1 MTKYKKL
8 YEAYKKTLD
17 ENDKLTKR
25 VETLENQ
32 RRALVKELEKKEDH
46 DKAVGTVLDALTQNL
61 EKSLKAKNVVNMK
74 PEEKDAM
81 CSMFEHLGALIL
93 VMKPDKK

>member
-25 VETLENQ
+25 VETLESQ
-32 RRALVKELEKKEDH
+32 HRALVKELEKKEDH
-46 DKAVGTVLDALTQNL
+46 DKAVDTVLDALTQNL
-61 EKSLKAKNVVNMK
+61 EKSLKAKNIVNMK
-74 PEEKDAM
+74 PEEKDAVYFM
-81 CSMFEHLGALIL
+81 LERFIHLIGSI
-93 VMKPDKK
+93 KP

>member
-25 VETLENQ
+25 VETLESQ
-32 RRALVKELEKKEDH
+32 RRALVKELEKKEDR
-46 DKAVGTVLDALTQNL
+46 DKAVTTVFDALTQNL
-61 EKSLKAKNVVNMK
+61 EKSLKAKNIVNMK
-74 PEEKDAM
+74 PEEKDAVYFM
-81 CSMFEHLGALIL
+81 LERFIHLIGSIR
-93 VMKPDKK
+93 P

>member
-25 VETLENQ
+25 VETLESQ

-46 DKAVGTVLDALTQNL
+46 DKTVSTVLDALTQNL
-61 EKSLKAKNVVNMK
+61 EKSLKAKNIVNMK
-74 PEEKDAM
+74 PEEKDAVYFM
-81 CSMFEHLGALIL
+81 LERFIHLIGSIR
-93 VMKPDKK
+93 P

>member
-32 RRALVKELEKKEDH
+32 RRALVKELEKKEDY
-46 DKAVGTVLDALTQNL
+46 DKTVGTVLDALTQNL
-61 EKSLKAKNVVNMK
+61 EKSLKAKNIVNMK
-74 PEEKDAM
+74 SEEKDAVYYM
-81 CSMFEHLGALIL
+81 LERFIHLIGSI
-93 VMKPDKK
+93 KP

>member
-25 VETLENQ
+25 VETLESQ

-46 DKAVGTVLDALTQNL
+46 DKAVSTVLDALTQNL
-61 EKSLKAKNVVNMK
+61 EKSLKAKNIVNMK
-74 PEEKDAM
+74 PEEKDAVYYM
-81 CSMFEHLGALIL
+81 LERFIHLIGSI
-93 VMKPDKK
+93 KP

>member
-17 ENDKLTKR
+17 ENDMLTKR
-25 VETLENQ
+25 VETLESQ

-46 DKAVGTVLDALTQNL
+46 DKAVSTVLDALTQNL
-61 EKSLKAKNVVNMK
+61 EKSLKAKNIVNMK
-74 PEEKDAM
+74 PEEKDAVYFM
-81 CSMFEHLGALIL
+81 LERFIHLIGSI
-93 VMKPDKK
+93 KP

>member
-25 VETLENQ
+25 VETLESQ
-32 RRALVKELEKKEDH
+32 RRALVKELEKKEDY
-46 DKAVGTVLDALTQNL
+46 DKTVDTVLDALTQNL
-61 EKSLKAKNVVNMK
+61 EKSLKAKNIVNMK
-74 PEEKDAM
+74 PEEKDAVYFM
-81 CSMFEHLGALIL
+81 LERFIHLIGSI
-93 VMKPDKK
+93 KP

>member
-25 VETLENQ
+25 VETLESQ
-32 RRALVKELEKKEDH
+32 RRALVKELEKERRSRQ
-46 DKAVGTVLDALTQNL
+46 GCWYR
-61 EKSLKAKNVVNMK
+61 
-74 PEEKDAM
+74 P
-81 CSMFEHLGALIL
+81 
-93 VMKPDKK
+93 